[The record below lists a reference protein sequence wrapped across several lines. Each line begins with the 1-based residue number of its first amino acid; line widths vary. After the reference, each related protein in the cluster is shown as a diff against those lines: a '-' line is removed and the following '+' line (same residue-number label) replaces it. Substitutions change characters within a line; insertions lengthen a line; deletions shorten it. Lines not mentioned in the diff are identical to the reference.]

1 MEGVDPKGFRGSVTV
16 CIRAVNPTGM
26 AVETLLVAI
35 GRTDYDRVERL
46 AEETIE
52 IAEPTGADVVLA
64 HAFTQEGY
72 DETRS
77 NLHFD
82 DATPDQVA
90 THNATIRDLEDVLEG
105 TSIEYTVRGAVGD
118 PGETM
123 VEMAAACDAD
133 IVVVGGRS
141 RSPTGKAIFGSVA
154 QSIMLDAPCPTLYVR
169 TGTE

>member
-1 MEGVDPKGFRGSVTV
+1 
-16 CIRAVNPTGM
+16 M

-46 AEETIE
+46 AEETVD
-52 IAEPTGADVVLA
+52 IATPTGADVVLA
-64 HAFTQEGY
+64 HAFTQEGF
-72 DETRS
+72 EEARS

-82 DATPDQVA
+82 DATPGQVA
-90 THNATIRDLEDVLEG
+90 THSATIRALEDVLEAADV
-105 TSIEYTVRGAVGD
+105 EYTIRGAVGD

-123 VEMAAACDAD
+123 VELADTVGAD
-133 IVVVGGRS
+133 IVVVGGRG
-141 RSPTGKAIFGSVA
+141 RSPAGKAIFGSVA

>member
-1 MEGVDPKGFRGSVTV
+1 MK
-16 CIRAVNPTGM
+16 PTGM

-46 AEETIE
+46 AEETVD
-52 IAEPTGADVVLA
+52 IAGPTGADVVLA
-64 HAFTQEGY
+64 HAFTRKGFE
-72 DETRS
+72 EARS
-77 NLHFD
+77 NLQFD

-90 THNATIRDLEDVLEG
+90 THSATIRDLEAVLEA
-105 TSIEYTVRGAVGD
+105 TDVDYTIRGAVGD

-123 VEMAAACDAD
+123 VDLADACDAD
-133 IVVVGGRS
+133 IVVVGGRG
-141 RSPTGKAIFGSVA
+141 RSPAGKAIFGSVA